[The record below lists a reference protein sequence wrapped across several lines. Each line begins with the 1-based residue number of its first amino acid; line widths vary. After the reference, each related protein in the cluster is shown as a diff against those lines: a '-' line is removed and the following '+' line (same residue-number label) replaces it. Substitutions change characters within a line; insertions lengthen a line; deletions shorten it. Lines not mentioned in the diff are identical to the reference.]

1 MQEWNH
7 QLFLLINSDGH
18 PGALLFV
25 LAQLLATG
33 VVIATAALP
42 VGLWIWARRV
52 DRAAL
57 LAAALGVAVALGLN
71 QVLGALWYEPRPF
84 MIGLGHTLMSHKVEN
99 SFPSDHA
106 TLMWSLGLGLVATG
120 AARGWGWAVCLA
132 GIAVAWAR
140 IFLGVHFPIDML
152 GSALAAVAGA
162 AAARPC
168 CPAVRRWAI
177 PVVDRLYERVLD
189 FLHLPPALFPR
200 RIFRSR

>member
-1 MQEWNH
+1 LNH
-7 QLFLLINSDGH
+7 QLFLLLNSDGH
-18 PGALLFV
+18 PGALLLM
-25 LAQLLATG
+25 LARLLATG
-33 VVIATAALP
+33 VAIAAAALP
-42 VGLWIWARRV
+42 VGLWIWARRI

-57 LAAALGVAVALGLN
+57 LAVVLGVAVALGLA
-71 QVLGALWYEPRPF
+71 QALGALWYEPRPF
-84 MIGLGHTLMSHKVEN
+84 MIGLGHTLMSHKAEN

-106 TLMWSLGLGLVATG
+106 TFMWSLGLGLVATG
-120 AARGWGWAVCLA
+120 AAPRWGWATCLL

-162 AAARPC
+162 AAARLC

-177 PVVDRLYERVLD
+177 PVADRLYERALD
-189 FLHLPPALFPR
+189 LLHLPPALFPR